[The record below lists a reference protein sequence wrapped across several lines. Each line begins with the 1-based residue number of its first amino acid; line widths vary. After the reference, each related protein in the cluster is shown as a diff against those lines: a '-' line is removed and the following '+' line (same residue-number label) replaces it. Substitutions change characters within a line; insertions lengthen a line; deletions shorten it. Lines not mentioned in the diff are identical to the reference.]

1 MDIIVWQWVFLLLW
15 LFRLALLGRIVF
27 DFVRIFSRS
36 WRPVGVTVI
45 ALEVLYSTTDPPVKL
60 LRRLIP
66 PVRFGRVGFD
76 LSIIVLLIIV
86 YIGIIFVGRAAG
98 VRVA

>member
-1 MDIIVWQWVFLLLW
+1 MDTVIWQWVYLLLW

-27 DFVRIFSRS
+27 DFVRVFARE
-36 WRPVGVTVI
+36 WRPAGGPVI
-45 ALEVLYSTTDPPVKL
+45 ALEVLYTTTDPPVKL

-66 PVRFGRVGFD
+66 PIRLGRVGLD

-98 VRVA
+98 FG